1 MEEHE
6 GEGGFIAGNPRFGS
20 HRNFLEQKYSLG
32 MDSTSGHPEIAA
44 GWREGVNGLFSS
56 SPSFPLFS
64 LSLSL
69 GRSGPGHTPVLR
81 NSRIRETSC

>member
-56 SPSFPLFS
+56 SPFFPLFS
-64 LSLSL
+64 LSLFLS
-69 GRSGPGHTPVLR
+69 RSIR
-81 NSRIRETSC
+81 SRTHAGSPKFTDS